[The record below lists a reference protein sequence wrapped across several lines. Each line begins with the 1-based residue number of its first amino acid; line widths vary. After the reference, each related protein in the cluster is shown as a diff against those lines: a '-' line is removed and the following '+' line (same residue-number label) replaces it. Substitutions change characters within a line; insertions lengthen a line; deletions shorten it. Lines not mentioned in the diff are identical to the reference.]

1 MDTDLAEARMD
12 FVGKATPLSVLG
24 VERARDRIHIG
35 LPELWAVVRVETRG
49 CGFLA
54 DRRPKL
60 LFERHIFHRET
71 GGRFDAQAPDLSQP
85 SAGGY
90 GAGGANQYVRL
101 ARAIALDR
109 RAALRSGSWGM
120 GQVMGFNAEPVGFTD
135 VEQMVSAMCDAEDAQ
150 LDAVAGVLDA

>member
-35 LPELWAVVRVETRG
+35 LPELWAVVRVQTRG

-71 GGRFDAQAPDLSQP
+71 GGRFHAQPPDLSQP
-85 SAGGY
+85 SAADY
-90 GAGGANQYVRL
+90 GAGRPQHYVTR
-101 ARAIALDR
+101 AR
-109 RAALRSGSWGM
+109 
-120 GQVMGFNAEPVGFTD
+120 
-135 VEQMVSAMCDAEDAQ
+135 
-150 LDAVAGVLDA
+150 